1 MDLHC
6 TRPGCPRPVNTFTD
20 LDHQA
25 TLKSVPQKYCTT
37 CGMELILVG
46 RYLPLKL
53 LGQGGFGAAFLARDR
68 YTPAMRQCVVKQ
80 FLPSGNL
87 SPAQLEMAQQLFERE
102 AAVLEQLGN
111 THPLIPDLFAFFELT
126 LPSLQP
132 GKQDKFFYLVQ
143 EYIDGETM
151 EEELVQKGT
160 LPLSDVTAMLKEV
173 LDILTFV
180 HDHGSIHRDIK
191 PSNIMRHRNGRFY
204 LLDFGAV
211 KQATKA
217 ATAAKSTSI
226 YSSGFAPPEQMSGG
240 AVYPSSDLY
249 ALAVTCLMLLTGKQP
264 NELFDSYSN
273 TWRWRSYAS
282 GLNRTLADV
291 LDRMLLPTPSE
302 RFQSAAEAL
311 AALQKAA
318 PPRAGQASTP
328 SKAPSPIPSPQPVSP
343 LTAAPFQASA
353 PPPAIPPPVS
363 APGVPPPIVPV
374 AATPQP
380 ANPVRQRAAIAPFS
394 TLELLCAAA
403 FTGFEGGLLAIA
415 LLSLWGTS
423 IVSGGF
429 WIVLLAG
436 LVFLQSRRTIERMDL
451 LIAAGG
457 TLAIVLFISPL
468 HRLAVYFASLFGGN
482 VLLTVVAIA
491 VVSSLGAI
499 AVTTLFRIVFNLLS
513 TFL

>member
-1 MDLHC
+1 MDLYC

-25 TLKSVPQKYCTT
+25 TLKTVPQKYCTT

-87 SPAQLEMAQQLFERE
+87 SPKQLEVAQQLFERE
-102 AAVLEQLGN
+102 AEVLELLGN

-126 LPSLQP
+126 LPSAQP
-132 GKQDKFFYLVQ
+132 GKQEKFFYLVQ

-160 LPLSDVTAMLKEV
+160 LSPADVTAMLKEV
-173 LDILTFV
+173 LEILTFV

-211 KQATKA
+211 KQATKGA
-217 ATAAKSTSI
+217 ATAKSTGI
-226 YSSGFAPPEQMSGG
+226 YSLGFAPPEQMSGG
-240 AVYPSSDLY
+240 EVYPSSDLY

-273 TWRWRSYAS
+273 TWKWRRSAS
-282 GLNRTLADV
+282 GVSRTLADV
-291 LDRMLLPTPSE
+291 LDRMLLQTPSQ

-311 AALQKAA
+311 TALQKAT
-318 PPRAGQASTP
+318 PPHAAGQASTP
-328 SKAPSPIPSPQPVSP
+328 RKAPSPTFSPQSVSP
-343 LTAAPFQASA
+343 LTASPFQPSV
-353 PPPAIPPPVS
+353 PPPAISPPVS
-363 APGVPPPIVPV
+363 APVIPPPMVPV
-374 AATPQP
+374 AATPPP
-380 ANPVRQRAAIAPFS
+380 ANPMRQRAAIAPFS
-394 TLELLCAAA
+394 TLELLGAAA
-403 FTGFEGGLLAIA
+403 FTGLEGGLLAIA
-415 LLSLWGTS
+415 LLSLSGTLIS
-423 IVSGGF
+423 AGF
-429 WIVLLAG
+429 WVVLLAG
-436 LVFLQSRRTIERMDL
+436 LVWLQARRTIERVDL
-451 LIAAGG
+451 LITAGI
-457 TLAIVLFISPL
+457 TLAIVLFVSPL
-468 HRLAVYFASLFGGN
+468 HRFAIGLAPVLGGN
-482 VLLTVVAIA
+482 VLMAIVVIA
-491 VVSSLGAI
+491 LATSLGAI
-499 AVTTLFRIVFNLLS
+499 AVTALFRIIFNLLS